1 MSSHAG
7 ESSLSLA
14 ERFERLKVIVDIS
27 RRLSSN
33 LDLQSLLREIAST
46 VRRTL
51 DTDVVAIW
59 VLNAEETHLQMY
71 AVDFPGSLGIA
82 SEGRLMPVE
91 GSLLGDIFNSGVS
104 EISDFGNPD
113 LKLPEDDAAIIRAE
127 GLRFGYAGP
136 MYVRDRKLGVFS
148 LGRKSSKPF

>member
-1 MSSHAG
+1 MFSHAG
-7 ESSLSLA
+7 ESILSLA

-51 DTDVVAIW
+51 DTDVVAVW

-71 AVDFPGSLGIA
+71 AVDFPGSRGIA

-91 GSLLGDIFNSGVS
+91 GTLLGDIFKRGVP
-104 EISDFGNPD
+104 EVTDFSDPA
-113 LKLPEDDAAIIRAE
+113 LKLPEGDAA
-127 GLRFGYAGP
+127 L
-136 MYVRDRKLGVFS
+136 VH
-148 LGRKSSKPF
+148 